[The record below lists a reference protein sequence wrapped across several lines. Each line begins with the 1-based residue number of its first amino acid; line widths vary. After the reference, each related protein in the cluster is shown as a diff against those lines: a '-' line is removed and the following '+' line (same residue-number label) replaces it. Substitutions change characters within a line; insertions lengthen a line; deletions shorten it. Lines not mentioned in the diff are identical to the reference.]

1 MNDFLEKIKQLR
13 PVKFKWRKNEFP
25 QYRFGDQREAG
36 LIAQEVE
43 KVFPEL
49 VCDWK
54 DGFKT
59 VRYNH
64 LAIYLL
70 KAIQEQQKEIEE
82 LKNR

>member
-1 MNDFLEKIKQLR
+1 MDFLEKIKQLR
-13 PVKFKWRKNEFP
+13 PVSFKWKKDEFP
-25 QYRFGDQREAG
+25 QYRFGSQKEVG

-54 DGFKT
+54 DGYKT
-59 VRYNH
+59 VKYKD
-64 LAIYLL
+64 LPIYLL
-70 KAIQEQQKEIEE
+70 KAIQEQQKEIEQ